1 MPRSRTLVLG
11 ITGSVGMGKTTAAR
25 AFARAGYPVFDAD
38 ACVHDLLAGDRRT
51 IAGVRRAFPT
61 AVKNGVV
68 DRKILGALVFA
79 DDAALG
85 KLESLLHPRVRARQ
99 RAFVRAA
106 KKARARL
113 AVVDVPLLFETGG
126 DKDVDATLVVTAP
139 LAVQRE
145 RVLARRGM
153 TRKRFDTIRKRQ
165 LSDASKRQRA
175 TYVVDTGS
183 GRAMMLRQIRT
194 ILATLES
201 Q

>member
-1 MPRSRTLVLG
+1 MIVLG

-38 ACVHDLLAGDRRT
+38 ACVHELLGTDPRT
-51 IAGVRRAFPT
+51 IAAVRRAFPS
-61 AVKNGVV
+61 VVRNGVV
-68 DRKILGALVFA
+68 DRKALGALVFA
-79 DDAALG
+79 HDSALA

-99 RAFVRAA
+99 RAFVREA
-106 KKARARL
+106 KKARHRV

-126 DKDVDATLVVTAP
+126 DREVDATLVVTAP
-139 LAVQRE
+139 LAQQRA

-153 TRKRFDTIRKRQ
+153 TRARFDAIRKRQ
-165 LSDASKRQRA
+165 LSDREKRQRA

-194 ILATLES
+194 ILATLEA